1 MRVSKLF
8 GKTQR
13 EDPAEAELASHK
25 LMLRAGMIH
34 QVGSGIY
41 SYLPLAWRSLRK
53 IEQIIREEMDAAG
66 GQEVR
71 LSVLQ
76 PSELWD
82 ATGRT
87 EAFGDDLFTLQDRR
101 DRTLVVA
108 PTHEE
113 ELTNMV
119 KANVGSYRDLPK
131 LLYQIHTKFRD
142 EPRPRGGLIR
152 VREFDM
158 KDAYSFDAGD
168 EGLAESYDRMVEAY
182 KAIYRRAGMQVIQ
195 VEADSGAIGGKDS
208 HEFILLADAG
218 EDTVVVCE
226 ECGYAANVEKAVFR
240 KAPNPEEDPTEL
252 EEIHTPGVRTIEEL
266 ARFVGVPESK
276 TIKAVFYAIDGE
288 VAVVAIRGDLD
299 VNEVKLTR
307 ATGAGELQL
316 ATPQQVKAAG
326 LVSGSAS
333 PVGLSD
339 IFDIRV
345 IADDSVGL
353 GSNFVVGANKEDY
366 HLKNA
371 NYPRD
376 FEADVVADIA
386 LAQEGYECVDC
397 DGGKMVARRGIEVGH
412 VFKLGTGYS
421 ETMGALFST
430 ETDEQK
436 PVTMGCYGIGLGRL
450 LAAAIEQ
457 HHDERGIVFP
467 ATIAPYHVYLAALNF
482 DKPDVKEAAEAL
494 EAQLEAI
501 GVEVLFDDRAES
513 AGVKL
518 NDADLVGLPVRVVV
532 SPRNLK
538 EGVVEVKAR
547 DEDEPVKVAQDQ
559 AAPTIRKMLAE
570 QGV

>member
-76 PSELWD
+76 PREMWD

-113 ELTNMV
+113 ELTGMV
-119 KANVGSYRDLPK
+119 KANVDSYRDLPK

-158 KDAYSFDAGD
+158 KDAYSFDAGE
-168 EGLAESYDRMVEAY
+168 EGLSRSYDRLVEAY
-182 KAIYRRAGMQVIQ
+182 KTIYRRCGMEVVQ

-208 HEFILLADAG
+208 HEFILLSDSG

-226 ECGYAANVEKAVFR
+226 TCGYAANMEKAVFR
-240 KAPNPEEDPTEL
+240 KIPNSAEDLAVL
-252 EEIHTPGVRTIEEL
+252 EEVQTPGVCTIEEL
-266 ARFVGVPESK
+266 AEFVGIPESK
-276 TIKAVFYAIDGE
+276 TIKAVFYSMNDDMVI
-288 VAVVAIRGDLD
+288 VAIRGDLE
-299 VNEVKLTR
+299 VNETKLAR
-307 ATGAGELQL
+307 AAGGAELRL
-316 ATPQQVKAAG
+316 ATPEQVKAAG

-333 PVGLSD
+333 PVGLSG
-339 IFDIRV
+339 IKV
-345 IADDSVGL
+345 IVDDSIKL
-353 GSNFVVGANKEDY
+353 GANFVVGANKDDY
-366 HLKNA
+366 HLLNA

-376 FEADVVADIA
+376 FKADVVADIA
-386 LAQEGYECVDC
+386 LAQEGYECADC
-397 DGGKMVARRGIEVGH
+397 SEGKMAARRGIEVGH

-421 ETMGALFST
+421 ETMGASFST
-430 ETDEQK
+430 EEDDQR
-436 PVTMGCYGIGLGRL
+436 PVTMGCYGIGLGRV

-467 ATIAPYHVYLAALNF
+467 ATIAPYHVYLVSLNA
-482 DKPDVKEAAEAL
+482 DKPGVAEAAEAL
-494 EAQLEAI
+494 ESELEASGI
-501 GVEVLFDDRAES
+501 EVLYDDRAES
-513 AGVKL
+513 PGVKF
-518 NDADLVGLPVRVVV
+518 NDADLIGLPVRVVV

-538 EGVVEVKAR
+538 DGVVEIKAR
-547 DEDEPVKVAQDQ
+547 NAGKAVKVPHAE
-559 AAPTIRKMLAE
+559 AAESIKRTLADL
-570 QGV
+570 GV

>member
-1 MRVSKLF
+1 MRVSRLF

-25 LMLRAGMIH
+25 LMIRAGMIH
-34 QVGSGIY
+34 QVGSGLY
-41 SYLPLAWRSLRK
+41 AYLPLAWRSLRK

-76 PSELWD
+76 PREMWD

-101 DRTLVVA
+101 DRTLVIA

-113 ELTNMV
+113 ELTGMV

-158 KDAYSFDAGD
+158 KDAYSFDASD

-182 KAIYRRAGMQVIQ
+182 KAIYSRSGMDVIQ

-208 HEFILLADAG
+208 HEFVLLSDAG

-226 ECGYAANVEKAVFR
+226 ACGYAANVEKAVFR
-240 KAPNPEEDPTEL
+240 KTPNVPEPMEDLREH
-252 EEIHTPGVRTIEEL
+252 HTPGVRTIEEL
-266 ARFVGVPESK
+266 AKFIGVPESK
-276 TIKAVFYAIDGE
+276 IIKAVFYWIDGE
-288 VAVVAIRGDLD
+288 VVVVAIRGDLD
-299 VNEVKLTR
+299 VNETKLTR

-316 ATPQQVKAAG
+316 ATSEQVKTAG
-326 LVSGSAS
+326 LVAGSAS
-333 PVGLSD
+333 PVGLSG
-339 IFDIRV
+339 IKV
-345 IADDSVGL
+345 IADDSVEL
-353 GSNFVVGANKEDY
+353 GVNFVVGANREDY
-366 HLKNA
+366 HRLNA

-376 FEADVVADIA
+376 FKADVVADIA

-397 DGGKMVARRGIEVGH
+397 DGEVMKARRGIEVGH

-421 ETMGALFST
+421 ETLGATYST
-430 ETDEQK
+430 EGDDQL
-436 PVTMGCYGIGLGRL
+436 PVTMGCYGIGLGRV

-467 ATIAPYHVYLAALNF
+467 ASIAPYHVYLVVLNG
-482 DKPDVKEAAEAL
+482 DKPGVTEAAEAL
-494 EAQLEAI
+494 ESELEHS
-501 GVEVLFDDRAES
+501 GVEVLYDDRIES
-513 AGVKL
+513 PGVKF
-518 NDADLVGLPVRVVV
+518 NDADLIGLPVRVVV

-547 DEDEPVKVAQDQ
+547 DADDPIKVPQTE
-559 AAPTIRKMLAE
+559 AASQIQKLLADR
-570 QGV
+570 GV